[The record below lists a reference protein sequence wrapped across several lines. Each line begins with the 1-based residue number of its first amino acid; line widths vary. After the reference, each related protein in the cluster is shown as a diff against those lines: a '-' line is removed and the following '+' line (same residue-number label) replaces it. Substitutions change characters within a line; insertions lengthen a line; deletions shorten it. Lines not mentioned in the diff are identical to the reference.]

1 MIEKEKQLELI
12 FNKNNFS
19 LKLNLMFDSCW
30 RKILENIRVK
40 QKNIFDDL
48 TYFYEN
54 KKSF

>member
-1 MIEKEKQLELI
+1 MNEKEKQLELI